1 MSNLSPCVARDHAAV
16 NAPLHIGNAIA
27 FAGGDP
33 PRCRATVP
41 RQDVSETSMT
51 KPHRPTPRRLGVLLL
66 VAALGLAA
74 CGSESESESESAS
87 SGGDEPAGQIA
98 VAYDLGGRGDGGF
111 NDLAYAGANAAAE
124 TTGAEVVESTA
135 RAEDTD
141 ADRTARLTL
150 MAESGANP
158 VVAVG
163 YLYAPSVA
171 EVAPQ
176 FPDTWFAIVDDDTVQ
191 ADNVVSLTFAANEG
205 SFLVGAAAALETE
218 AGSVGFIGG
227 VNTPLINEFEA
238 GFTAGAEAADPDVEV
253 QAAYLTQP
261 PDFNGFNDPQR
272 GNESANGMYD
282 SGADIIFA
290 AAGGS
295 GIGVFEAADA
305 AGTKAIGVDNDQY
318 ESTEPPLNEV
328 VMTSMLKRV
337 DVGVQSFVESVADGT
352 VEAGT
357 TRFDLASGG
366 VGYSTSGDFLSPE
379 TIEAL
384 EAFADQITAG
394 DIDVPTTVD

>member
-1 MSNLSPCVARDHAAV
+1 MRSPLRTH
-16 NAPLHIGNAIA
+16 PL
-27 FAGGDP
+27 
-33 PRCRATVP
+33 
-41 RQDVSETSMT
+41 
-51 KPHRPTPRRLGVLLL
+51 RLGALLL
-66 VAALGLAA
+66 VGALSLVA
-74 CGSESESESESAS
+74 CGGSDDETTT
-87 SGGDEPAGQIA
+87 SGGDGGGDGGKVA

-111 NDLAYAGANAAAE
+111 NDLAYAGAEAAAE

-171 EVAPQ
+171 EVAGE
-176 FPDTWFAIVDDDTVQ
+176 FPDTWFAIVDDDTVD
-191 ADNVVSLTFAANEG
+191 APNVVSLMFAAEEG

-218 AGSVGFIGG
+218 SGSVGFIGG

-238 GFTAGAEAADPDVEV
+238 GFTAGAEAANAEIEV

-272 GNESANGMYD
+272 GNESAQGMYD
-282 SGADIIFA
+282 AGVDIIFA

-295 GIGVFEAADA
+295 GIGVFEAADG
-305 AGTKAIGVDNDQY
+305 AGMRAIGVDNDQY

-337 DVGVQSFVESVADGT
+337 DVGVQTFIESVADGT

-357 TRFDLASGG
+357 ALFDLASGG

-379 TIEAL
+379 TIQAL
-384 EAFADQITAG
+384 DGFAEQIIAG
-394 DIDVPTTVD
+394 EIEVPTTVE

>member
-1 MSNLSPCVARDHAAV
+1 MIR
-16 NAPLHIGNAIA
+16 
-27 FAGGDP
+27 
-33 PRCRATVP
+33 
-41 RQDVSETSMT
+41 
-51 KPHRPTPRRLGVLLL
+51 PRRNSSLRLGTAIL
-66 VAALGLAA
+66 VGALGLAA
-74 CGSESESESESAS
+74 CGSDAASDAADSSAGAEAT
-87 SGGDEPAGQIA
+87 GGKVA

-111 NDLAYAGANAAAE
+111 NDLAYAGAVAAAE

-171 EVAPQ
+171 EVSEA
-176 FPDTWFAIVDDDTVQ
+176 FPDTWFGIVDDNTVE
-191 ADNVVSLTFAANEG
+191 ADNVVSMLFAAEEG

-218 AGSVGFIGG
+218 SGSVGFIGG

-238 GFTAGAEAADPDVEV
+238 GFTAGANAADPAVEV
-253 QAAYLTQP
+253 QATYLTQP

-272 GNESANGMYD
+272 GSESAQGMYD
-282 SGADIIFA
+282 SGVDIIFA

-295 GIGVFEAADA
+295 GIGVFEAAEG
-305 AGTKAIGVDNDQY
+305 AGLLAIGVDNDQY
-318 ESTEPPLNEV
+318 ESTEAPLNEV
-328 VMTSMLKRV
+328 ILTSMLKRV
-337 DVGVQSFVESVADGT
+337 DVGVQTFIESVADGS
-352 VEAGT
+352 VEPGT
-357 TRFDLASGG
+357 TVFDLASEG
-366 VGYSTSGDFLSPE
+366 VGYSTSGDFLSAE

-384 EAFADQITAG
+384 DAFAAQIIAG
-394 DIDVPTTVD
+394 EIDVPTTLE